1 VHVIDR
7 DAYLLHQVHPLK
19 LLTDVAC
26 GLASTALMWRRRVRA
41 ALLVA
46 HLPPVLASAIII
58 RGDLSRLKVTRR
70 GRYVLEHMPP
80 SAQALRLLGQ
90 AIMWRAAYR
99 HRAAGVAAGALAILI
114 GWSHGLLPTRARPR
128 GRRGRGRR
136 SRAG

>member
-1 VHVIDR
+1 VHVIGR

-46 HLPPVLASAIII
+46 HLPPVLASAIIV
-58 RGDLSRLKVTRR
+58 RGDLSRLKATRR

-99 HRAAGVAAGALAILI
+99 RRAVGVAAGALAVLI
-114 GWSHGLLPTRARPR
+114 GWSHGLLPARARLGA
-128 GRRGRGRR
+128 GRRGR
-136 SRAG
+136 AG